1 MSAFKKSR
9 GRPIIIATLLL
20 ALVALFAATPAQAA
34 DTRGGDQV
42 VIGREEV
49 IAGDLYA
56 AGNTVTIDGT
66 VKGDVVAVGGQIV
79 VNGTIEGDLLA
90 AGQAVIV
97 NGAVNDD
104 VRAGGQA
111 IMLGPGA
118 RVGGDLAVGGMS
130 LENQSGSVVKG
141 DLLAGAFQAL
151 LAGEI
156 GQNVRGGM
164 NRLALRGSVGGDV
177 DVSVSGEAGASPVQ
191 FSPAGQT
198 PMPTVPPNL
207 TLSNTARIG
216 GKLIYQS
223 TGAATIDPAAQV
235 AGGVAY
241 TQVAAAQAETPAP
254 GIAWLPYLRRLAG
267 LLLVGL
273 LLLWLVP
280 AWTRRMADS
289 VEAQPLPNLAWGLVA
304 FVAFVAAVIAILIL
318 TIALAIAFGYMTL
331 GGLVALIISMGLLI
345 DAALVV
351 GYIAFAGYVAA
362 IVVAFMAGRWL
373 LRKTQPAWAE
383 QPIVPLAVGVL
394 LYVILT
400 AIPWL
405 GTLIG
410 LVVTLLALGALWN
423 WGRAM
428 IQRQRPTP
436 APVMGLQPA

>member
-1 MSAFKKSR
+1 
-9 GRPIIIATLLL
+9 
-20 ALVALFAATPAQAA
+20 
-34 DTRGGDQV
+34 
-42 VIGREEV
+42 VIGRDEV

-66 VKGDVVAVGGQIV
+66 VKGDLVVVASQII

-97 NGAVNDD
+97 NGVVNDD

-130 LENQSGSVVKG
+130 LDNQSGSVVKG
-141 DLLAGAFQAL
+141 DVLAGAFQAL
-151 LAGEI
+151 LAGEV
-156 GQNVRGGM
+156 GRNVRGGM
-164 NRLALRGSVGGDV
+164 NRMELRGTVGGDV
-177 DVSVSGEAGASPVQ
+177 DVSVSGEASASPVQ

-198 PMPTVPPNL
+198 PIPNVRPNL
-207 TLSNTARIG
+207 TLANSARVG

-223 TGAATIDPAAQV
+223 SAAASIDPAAQV

-241 TQVAAAQAETPAP
+241 TQVAATQTATPVP
-254 GIAWLPYLRRLAG
+254 GIAWLSYLRRLAG

-280 AWTRRMADS
+280 AWTRRLADS
-289 VEAQPLPNLAWGLVA
+289 VEAEPLPDLAWGLVA
-304 FVAFVAAVIAILIL
+304 FVTLVAAVIAILIL
-318 TIALAIAFGYMTL
+318 TIVLAIAFGFLKL
-331 GGLVALIISMGLLI
+331 GGLVALIISLGLLI
-345 DAALVV
+345 NAALVIS
-351 GYIAFAGYVAA
+351 YIAFAGYIAA

-383 QPIVPLAVGVL
+383 QPIVPLVIGLIV
-394 LYVILT
+394 YIILT

-410 LVVTLLALGALWN
+410 LAVTLLALGALWN
-423 WGRAM
+423 WGRAT
-428 IQRQRPTP
+428 IQHQRPTP
-436 APVMGLQPA
+436 APMIGLQPA